1 MERLIEFLIRFKS
14 GLLFIFLQIISI
26 VMMVQLNQ
34 HHNMIL
40 GTFSQNLSGDIQ
52 SRRDRFYAY
61 FNLGTENEK
70 LLYQNKK
77 LKESY
82 ISLRQELETRKHISP
97 LKSAYRIIPD
107 SIFPLNGFQFI
118 PCQIVNNTID
128 RSYNFLTINKGYRNG
143 IKKGMGLIS
152 EDGVLGM
159 VISVSEHYALA
170 MSILNK
176 NFRLSAKINNENFFG
191 SLVWK
196 GGSPEYASLEYIP
209 LHVNI
214 RKGDTIITTGFSSI
228 FPEGFMVG
236 IIDDYEEN
244 SEDGFYEISVRL
256 NSSLGSVYHA
266 YAVANVHRHEIDS
279 LETRIKVYQ

>member
-1 MERLIEFLIRFKS
+1 MERLVELLLRFKS
-14 GLLFIFLQIISI
+14 GLLFLILQIISI

-34 HHNMIL
+34 HHNIIL
-40 GTFSQNLSGDIQ
+40 GNITQDISGEYQ
-52 SRRDRFYAY
+52 SKRDGFYAY
-61 FNLGTENEK
+61 FDLSSENQQ
-70 LLYQNKK
+70 LLYQNKR

-82 ISLRQELETRKHISP
+82 LSLRQELETRKNISP
-97 LKSAYRIIPD
+97 LKSAYRVIPD
-107 SIFPLNGFQFI
+107 SLFPVHSFQFI
-118 PCQIVNNTID
+118 PCQIVNNTVD
-128 RSYNFLTINKGYRNG
+128 RSYNFITINKGYRNG

-170 MSILNK
+170 MSVLNK
-176 NFRLSAKINNENFFG
+176 NFKLSAKINHENFFG

-196 GGSPEYASLEYIP
+196 GGSPSYASLEYIP

-244 SEDGFYEISVRL
+244 SEDGFYEISVQL
-256 NSSLGSVYHA
+256 NTSIGGVYHA
-266 YAVANVHRHEIDS
+266 YAIANIHKNEIDS
-279 LETRIKVYQ
+279 LENSIQVYQ